1 MVAKADNTV
10 PVSDDAQGDAA
21 PEQSAPA
28 PDTTAK
34 GVQVSATIP
43 SDLHEKLK
51 DIRWEKRL
59 EKMTDVFRTALEEYA
74 AKHHKA

>member
-1 MVAKADNTV
+1 MTAKAENPSVDPQDAPV
-10 PVSDDAQGDAA
+10 PA
-21 PEQSAPA
+21 ESAPA
-28 PDTTAK
+28 ADATSK

-43 SDLHEKLK
+43 ADLHEKLK
-51 DIRWEKRL
+51 DIRWDKRL

>member
-1 MVAKADNTV
+1 MVAKADNTA
-10 PVSDDAQGDAA
+10 PVSDDAQA
-21 PEQSAPA
+21 PEPVPA
-28 PDTTAK
+28 DSPAADTTSK

-43 SDLHEKLK
+43 ADLHEKLK